1 MVLRRSESMKKHGW
15 TTQEGQTTDKGKP
28 VAVPPEPRPLRFQR
42 SRRRR
47 RKQKSAVASSDLH
60 IMQEDWG
67 PHYDESM
74 WWQQWWL
81 QIHGTTGEDWP
92 EGEGKMYHSNLL
104 CVPENLSGRVIRAH
118 HEMAGHITG

>member
-1 MVLRRSESMKKHGW
+1 M
-15 TTQEGQTTDKGKP
+15 
-28 VAVPPEPRPLRFQR
+28 A
-42 SRRRR
+42 
-47 RKQKSAVASSDLH
+47 SADLH

-92 EGEGKMYHSNLL
+92 DEVHLWEGKMYQGNLL
-104 CVPENLSGRVIRAH
+104 CVPKNLSGRVIRAH
-118 HEMAGHITG
+118 HEMAGHISGEILQRR